1 MQWEDRLVKTEAEVR
16 VMQLQV
22 KEIQGLPAPP
32 GSSKPCG
39 AQCSSANIWAIIGG
53 ISSKEF
59 IHSWTQY
66 GQIVSQKDLASQ
78 NGCSH
83 R

>member
-32 GSSKPCG
+32 ESSKACG
-39 AQCSSANIWAIIGG
+39 AQCSSANI
-53 ISSKEF
+53 
-59 IHSWTQY
+59 
-66 GQIVSQKDLASQ
+66 
-78 NGCSH
+78 
-83 R
+83 